1 MFDRIHKIVLS
12 ALGIASHTEAEQK
25 KVLEKI
31 GPMLYQAIMTRTLL
45 EMEEEDKNTFTEM
58 MSKNPSPEI
67 MFTFLTEA
75 CPEIDDIAK
84 EEALRVRKEHK
95 NILAVA

>member
-1 MFDRIHKIVLS
+1 MFDRIHNIVLS
-12 ALGIASHTEAEQK
+12 TLGIISSTKDEQK
-25 KVLEKI
+25 KILEKV
-31 GPMLYQAIMTRTLL
+31 GPTLYQAIMTRTLL

-58 MSKNPSPEI
+58 MKKNPSPEI

-84 EEALRVRKEHK
+84 EEASRAREEHK
-95 NILAVA
+95 EMFAIA

>member
-1 MFDRIHKIVLS
+1 MFDRIHNIVLS
-12 ALGIASHTEAEQK
+12 TLGIISSTKDEQK
-25 KVLEKI
+25 KILEKV
-31 GPMLYQAIMTRTLL
+31 GPTLYQAIMTRTLL

-58 MSKNPSPEI
+58 MKKNPSPEI

-84 EEALRVRKEHK
+84 EEAFRAREEHK
-95 NILAVA
+95 EMFAIA